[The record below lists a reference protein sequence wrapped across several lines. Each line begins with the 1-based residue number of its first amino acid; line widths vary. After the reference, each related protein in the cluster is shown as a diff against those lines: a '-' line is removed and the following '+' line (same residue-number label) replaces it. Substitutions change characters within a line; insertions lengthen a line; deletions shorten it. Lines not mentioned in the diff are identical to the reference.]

1 MVCCIVLRPVAK
13 CQTLLFNRHRQALL
27 SRHLELN
34 LSYKPFIFNSTKGT
48 YIFVKKKDNFEKIKN
63 ILIKFFSQTDL
74 DEITIYD
81 TSFRPNFFRNVTKQV
96 LTSEEISALGW
107 KRYISSF
114 LLQVDPYDP
123 STSPHGIKVFKRF
136 RQNIKRNGT
145 KFQRKFFKRRM
156 KMLRERVS
164 LQSIEDLLK
173 LD

>member
-1 MVCCIVLRPVAK
+1 MVCCIVLKPVAK

-27 SRHLELN
+27 SSHLESN

-48 YIFVKKKDNFEKIKN
+48 YIFVKKKDTFEKIEK
-63 ILIKFFSQTDL
+63 ILISFFSQSDL
-74 DEITIYD
+74 NQLTIYD

-96 LTSEEISALGW
+96 LNSNEISVLGW

-114 LLQVDPYDP
+114 LLQIDPYDP
-123 STSPHGIKVFKRF
+123 NSSPHSIKVFTRF
-136 RQNIKRNGT
+136 RRNIKINGS
-145 KFQRKFFKRRM
+145 KLQRKFFKRRM

-164 LQSIEDLLK
+164 LQSIEDILK

>member
-1 MVCCIVLRPVAK
+1 MVCCIVLRPVTK

-27 SRHLELN
+27 SGHLELN

-48 YIFVKKKDNFEKIKN
+48 YIFVKKKDSFDKIEK
-63 ILIKFFSQTDL
+63 ILIKFLSQSEL
-74 DEITIYD
+74 DRITLHD
-81 TSFRPNFFRNVTKQV
+81 TSFRPNFFRNVTEQV

-123 STSPHGIKVFKRF
+123 STSPHSIKVYKRF
-136 RQNIKRNGT
+136 RNNIKLNGT

-156 KMLRERVS
+156 KMLRDRVS
-164 LQSIEDLLK
+164 LKSIEDLLK